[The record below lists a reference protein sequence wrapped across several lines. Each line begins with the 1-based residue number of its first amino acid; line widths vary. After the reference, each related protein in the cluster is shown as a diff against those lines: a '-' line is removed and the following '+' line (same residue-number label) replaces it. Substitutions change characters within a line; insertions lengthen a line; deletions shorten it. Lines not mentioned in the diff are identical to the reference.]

1 MYIGKYYPQRPLYI
15 QRTFLLCRY
24 TLTYFH
30 VACNLSRLDFFKF
43 VLIRSINIARI
54 RRYTVMYHLAQTV
67 FHVYFL
73 QLPLALSQL
82 CCCHVI
88 IIKEII
94 NTVWFEFL
102 IILNKHASS
111 SSKKKRYFCI
121 IYNCVIVSH
130 CRSLMIINI

>member
-1 MYIGKYYPQRPLYI
+1 MVNQNSFLKFISCYEESNYRLIHISKMYIGKYYPQRPLYI

-88 IIKEII
+88 IIKEIMKYSMI
-94 NTVWFEFL
+94 N
-102 IILNKHASS
+102 S
-111 SSKKKRYFCI
+111 
-121 IYNCVIVSH
+121 
-130 CRSLMIINI
+130 